1 MQSCLIRKIAVA
13 GLLMMAGTL
22 LSFAQVTVTGTVTDA
37 ASSEPLIGV
46 SIAVEGTTQGVVTDL
61 DGKYSIDVDDNAVL
75 VFGYL
80 GYSTVTETVGGRA
93 VINVAMEQDI
103 NLLDAVVLM
112 GYSSTKKTELSSSV
126 VSVGG
131 NELRDVTTPDLGNM
145 LQGKAAGVLVYNS
158 SGQPGSS
165 ATIRVRG
172 TGSITAASD
181 PLYVVDGIPGGSF
194 NPNDVESITVLKDA
208 GATALYGSDAAG
220 GVIVVTTKKAQ
231 KGQKVTAEFKAQAGV
246 KQALFGRFSP
256 MNSEELYDY
265 VGHLYSSALMNTL
278 YPESLLE
285 QDYNW
290 MDEAF
295 QLGTTQDYYAS
306 VAGSEGKVTY
316 FVSLDHY
323 REKGTLIN
331 TNYKRTTGRVNL
343 GAQLAKN
350 LDMNVRLNY
359 SDSRSQEASS
369 YVTLEG
375 AYRMLPW
382 DNPLDERTGEPVYIN
397 SATRP
402 DNGGTWYS
410 HDKYNFLH
418 NELYNTAKSDG
429 MDLTA
434 DLQLSWR
441 ITDWL
446 TLTSTNR
453 FDGSSSV
460 WKSVIDPRTN
470 SPAYPTGYISKNT
483 SFSRSFST
491 SNLLKFNK
499 TFKQKHNL
507 NALLGYEWGQYST
520 DYTVAEGNRMPIGMT
535 SLNSASPVSV
545 GGYQMPGEGWS
556 VFGQVQYS
564 YDEKY
569 IVSATLRADASSVF
583 APNNRVGYFPS
594 VSAAWLMSKEGFM
607 QNQDV
612 ISFLKIRASYGETG
626 NASIEPFLYLDTYS
640 LNSLYQ
646 GVVSATPTRLA
657 NPNLKWETAQMTN
670 VGFDISFR
678 NFLEVNVDLYNI
690 DNTDLLLDV
699 PTATSSGYFSR
710 TENAGRVRNQ
720 GIEIQLNSTN
730 FNRKNFS
737 WTTGFNIGFNKNT
750 VVDLPSGDIMQS
762 ANDLRQIIREGE
774 PLYSWYMPKWAGVDP
789 ETGSPLWEELDEN
802 GNVVGTT
809 TEFNADRDSQI
820 VGCASPLFSGGL
832 VNTLRYKNLS
842 LSFNFNFVYGN
853 DIYNYTRITMDSD
866 GAYSDYN
873 QMSINNG
880 LGWSRWEEPG
890 DIATHPKLQLNGNNM
905 SNSVSS
911 RYLEDG
917 SYLRL
922 KNVTLSYTLPKK
934 ALKKMKMQDF
944 RIFLSGDNL
953 FTVSKFSGTDPEV
966 RLESTDYELAGMFS
980 MNYPVGRVIT
990 LGVNFKF

>member
-13 GLLMMAGTL
+13 GLLMLAGTI
-22 LSFAQVTVTGTVTDA
+22 FAQAQTTVTGTVTDA
-37 ASSEPLIGV
+37 ATNEPLVGV
-46 SIAVEGTTQGVVTDL
+46 SIAVEGTTTGVVSDL
-61 DGKYSIDVDDNAVL
+61 DGKYSIEVADDAVL

-80 GYSTVTETVGGRA
+80 GYTTVTETVAGRS
-93 VINVAMEQDI
+93 VINVPMSSDI

-126 VSVGG
+126 VSMEG

-220 GVIVVTTKKAQ
+220 GVIVVTTKKAR
-231 KGQKVTAEFKAQAGV
+231 KGQRVTAEFKAQAGV

-256 MNSEELYDY
+256 MDSEELYDY
-265 VGHLYSSALMNTL
+265 VGHLYSPTLMKTM

-295 QLGTTQDYYAS
+295 RLGTTQDYYAS

-382 DNPLDERTGEPVYIN
+382 DNPLDENTGQPILIN
-397 SATRP
+397 SDTRS
-402 DNGGTWYS
+402 DNGGKWYS

-429 MDLTA
+429 MNLTA

-460 WKSVIDPRTN
+460 YKQVIDPRTN
-470 SPAYPTGYISKNT
+470 SPAYPNGYIYKNT

-499 TFKQKHNL
+499 TFRQKHNV
-507 NALLGYEWGQYST
+507 NALVGYEWGQYST
-520 DYTVAEGNRMPIGMT
+520 DYTTAEGNSMPIGMT
-535 SLNSASPVSV
+535 SLNSASVATSAEL
-545 GGYQMPGEGWS
+545 GSEGLT
-556 VFGQVQYS
+556 VI
-564 YDEKY
+564 E
-569 IVSATLRADASSVF
+569 ISAVNLPAYVTVI
-583 APNNRVGYFPS
+583 S
-594 VSAAWLMSKEGFM
+594 VSA
-607 QNQDV
+607 
-612 ISFLKIRASYGETG
+612 
-626 NASIEPFLYLDTYS
+626 
-640 LNSLYQ
+640 
-646 GVVSATPTRLA
+646 
-657 NPNLKWETAQMTN
+657 
-670 VGFDISFR
+670 
-678 NFLEVNVDLYNI
+678 
-690 DNTDLLLDV
+690 
-699 PTATSSGYFSR
+699 
-710 TENAGRVRNQ
+710 
-720 GIEIQLNSTN
+720 
-730 FNRKNFS
+730 
-737 WTTGFNIGFNKNT
+737 
-750 VVDLPSGDIMQS
+750 
-762 ANDLRQIIREGE
+762 
-774 PLYSWYMPKWAGVDP
+774 
-789 ETGSPLWEELDEN
+789 
-802 GNVVGTT
+802 
-809 TEFNADRDSQI
+809 
-820 VGCASPLFSGGL
+820 
-832 VNTLRYKNLS
+832 
-842 LSFNFNFVYGN
+842 
-853 DIYNYTRITMDSD
+853 
-866 GAYSDYN
+866 
-873 QMSINNG
+873 
-880 LGWSRWEEPG
+880 
-890 DIATHPKLQLNGNNM
+890 
-905 SNSVSS
+905 SVS
-911 RYLEDG
+911 G
-917 SYLRL
+917 
-922 KNVTLSYTLPKK
+922 P
-934 ALKKMKMQDF
+934 F
-944 RIFLSGDNL
+944 
-953 FTVSKFSGTDPEV
+953 
-966 RLESTDYELAGMFS
+966 
-980 MNYPVGRVIT
+980 
-990 LGVNFKF
+990 GVNSQSEVTSFFEVSL

>member
-1 MQSCLIRKIAVA
+1 MKVSSIRRGIVSILA
-13 GLLMMAGTL
+13 LLAGTL
-22 LSFAQVTVTGTVTDA
+22 SVWGQESVTGRVTDA
-37 ASSEPLIGV
+37 ASGEPLVGV
-46 SIAVEGTTQGVVTDL
+46 SIAVQGTNQGIITDL
-61 DGKYSIDVDDNAVL
+61 DGNYSIAVADDAVL

-80 GYSTVTETVGGRA
+80 GYSTVSEAVSGRA
-93 VINVAMEQDI
+93 VINVAMKQDI

-112 GYSSTKKTELSSSV
+112 GYSSTRKTELSSSV
-126 VSVGG
+126 VSMEG
-131 NELRDVTTPDLGNM
+131 NELRDVTSPDLGNM

-158 SGQPGSS
+158 SGQPGQE

-172 TGSITAASD
+172 TGSITAAAD

-194 NPNDVESITVLKDA
+194 NPNDIESITVLKDA

-220 GVIVVTTKKAQ
+220 GVIVITTKKAQ
-231 KGQKVTAEFKAQAGV
+231 KGQNVTAEFKAQAGI
-246 KQALFGRFSP
+246 KQALFGRFKP
-256 MNSEELYDY
+256 MNSAELYDY
-265 VGHLYSSALMNTL
+265 ESHLYSDALMNTL
-278 YPESLLE
+278 YPKSLLE

-290 MDEAF
+290 MNEAF
-295 QLGTTQDYYAS
+295 RTGITQDYYAS

-323 REKGTLIN
+323 REQGTLIN

-382 DNPLDERTGEPVYIN
+382 DNPLDETTGQPVYIN

-402 DNGGTWYS
+402 DNGKTWYS

-418 NELYNTAKSDG
+418 NELYNSAKNNG
-429 MDLTA
+429 MEFTA

-460 WKSVIDPRTN
+460 YKLFIDPRTN
-470 SPAYPTGYISKNT
+470 NPAYSNGYISKNT

-499 TFKQKHNL
+499 TFKEKHNV
-507 NALLGYEWGQYST
+507 NALLGYEWGQYNT
-520 DYTVAEGNRMPIGMT
+520 DYTIAEGDKMPIGMS
-535 SLNSASPVSV
+535 SLNSSSPVSI

-607 QNQDV
+607 ENQDV
-612 ISFLKIRASYGETG
+612 ISFLKLRASYGETG
-626 NASIEPFLYLDTYS
+626 NASIEQFLYLDTYS
-640 LNSLYQ
+640 LNSKYQ
-646 GVVSATPTRLA
+646 GSVSATPTRLA

-670 VGFDISFR
+670 VGFDISFK
-678 NFLEVNVDLYNI
+678 NFLELNVDLYNI
-690 DNTDLLLDV
+690 DNKDLLLDV
-699 PTATSSGYFSR
+699 PTATSTGYFSR
-710 TENAGRVRNQ
+710 TENSGRVRNQ
-720 GIEIQLNSTN
+720 GIELQLNSTN

-737 WTTGFNIGFNKNT
+737 WTTGFNIAFNKNT
-750 VVDLPSGDIMQS
+750 VVDLPSGDIIQS
-762 ANDLRQIIREGE
+762 SNDLRQIIREGE
-774 PLYSWYMPKWAGVDP
+774 SLYSWYMPKWAGVDP

-832 VNTLRYKNLS
+832 VNSFRWKNFS

-853 DIYNYTRITMDSD
+853 KIYNYTRISMDSD

-873 QMSINNG
+873 QMSIDNG
-880 LGWSRWEEPG
+880 LGWSRWENPG

-922 KNVTLSYTLPKK
+922 KNVTLGYTLPKK
-934 ALKKMKMQDF
+934 VLKKMRMQDF

-953 FTVSKFSGTDPEV
+953 FTVSRFSGTDPEV